1 MSPFSKPIVNEASSL
16 TVKEGTID
24 ELYNNSQNVSDIQ
37 QVNKNDSIISQILD
51 KIFDKE
57 ALSLNE
63 NIINENNNTTKD
75 SDNKS
80 VDNRKAIENSE
91 GSLKEIDNTNK
102 NEDSQISLTENDL
115 IKNHLQNVDGISTHI
130 GYKDSAEHLITTLNV
145 IDVEE
150 DTSTPI
156 DTNKD
161 IKNNID
167 SKNANENTEATE
179 NQIEAQ
185 SEDTL
190 DDNIKKVKFSNLN
203 IGNKSYNS
211 GTYFVFK

>member
-1 MSPFSKPIVNEASSL
+1 MSSFSKPIVNKASSL

-24 ELYNNSQNVSDIQ
+24 GLYNNSPNISDIQ
-37 QVNKNDSIISQILD
+37 QVHKNDSIISQILD
-51 KIFDKE
+51 NFFVKE

-63 NIINENNNTTKD
+63 NIIKDNNNTTKD

-91 GSLKEIDNTNK
+91 GSTLKEKDNTNK

-115 IKNHLQNVDGISTHI
+115 IKNNLQNVDGISTHI
-130 GYKDSAEHLITTLNV
+130 GYKNSAEHLNTTLNV
-145 IDVEE
+145 IDAEE

-179 NQIEAQ
+179 NQVEAQ

-190 DDNIKKVKFSNLN
+190 DDSIKKVKFSNLN
-203 IGNKSYNS
+203 IGNNL
-211 GTYFVFK
+211 